1 MLDFTDFFFLFQLCV
16 HPENNSGGKSL
27 PKRDENLL
35 KTLVFS
41 MVKKNERKLKSRRRT
56 YDAETLVNERVGAE
70 KNNKVWNKICK
81 RVA

>member
-1 MLDFTDFFFLFQLCV
+1 M

-56 YDAETLVNERVGAE
+56 YDAETLVNEIVGAE